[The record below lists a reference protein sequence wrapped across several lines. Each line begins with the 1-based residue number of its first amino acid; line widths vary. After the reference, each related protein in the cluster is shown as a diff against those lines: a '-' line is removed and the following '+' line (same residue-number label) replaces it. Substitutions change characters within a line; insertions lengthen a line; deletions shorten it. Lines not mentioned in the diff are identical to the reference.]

1 MRNFLLIFFILSAL
15 FFKAQ
20 TYPNQNISLL
30 SLIDPNT
37 NSLTVGPDGRK
48 YAGCWGWH
56 QTSTNKEY
64 AIACGSNGTYFI
76 DVTIPTTPSV
86 CAFVPGRGSATN
98 REAKTYQN
106 YCYVV
111 CDEAPPN
118 TFQIIDMS
126 TLPATVTVIHD
137 DKTYFERAHTIWID
151 NDKMYIGLA
160 TYSTG
165 LLSPMNVY
173 SLATPTAPVLLREI
187 KQDIPI
193 INTVHDMY
201 TRNDT
206 VYASCGYQGL
216 YILKLNSNNTF
227 TQIGSYTGYA
237 GSGAFNH
244 SSMLTQNGKYL
255 IFCDEVQGLPIRFAD
270 VQNLN
275 NIQPIQ
281 TWQPFPN
288 AIAHNPYLIGD
299 KWAVVSCYQDGLYI
313 YDISQPGNIAQSGY
327 FDTYTQGGGN
337 LGAGGNYLNSPYK
350 GNWGAYP
357 YLPSGII
364 IATDM
369 QNGVFILDPTN
380 AYNNPVGIKTISTKN
395 THLIAFPNPASTK
408 LSVNYTSSQNLHFEI
423 INSTGRVVFEKKYA
437 SMVSENIDVSDLDNG
452 IYLVSITE
460 NNAKIYKKVI
470 VQH

>member
-1 MRNFLLIFFILSAL
+1 MKLFLIHFFVLYTL
-15 FFKAQ
+15 FSLGQ
-20 TYPNQNISLL
+20 TYPSQNINLL

-37 NSLTVGPDGRK
+37 NTATVGPDGRK

-76 DVTIPTTPSV
+76 DVTVPATPSV

-126 TLPATVTVIHD
+126 TLPATVTLVYN
-137 DKTYFERAHTIWID
+137 DKTYFERGHTIFIEQ
-151 NDKMYIGLA
+151 DKMYIGLA

-165 LLSPMNVY
+165 ILSPMNVY

-187 KQDIPI
+187 KQDIPL
-193 INTVHDMY
+193 INTVHDMFVR
-201 TRNDT
+201 TDT

-216 YILKLNSNNTF
+216 YVLKLNANNTLS
-227 TQIGSYTGYA
+227 QIGSYTGYA

-244 SSMLTQNGKYL
+244 SSMLTQDGKYL
-255 IFCDEVQGLPIRFAD
+255 IFCDETQGFPIRFID

-275 NIQPIQ
+275 NIQPVQ

-288 AIAHNPYLIGD
+288 AIAHNPYLIGN
-299 KWAVVSCYQDGLYI
+299 KWAIVSCYQDGLYI
-313 YDISQPGNIAQSGY
+313 YDISQPGNVAQSGY

-337 LGAGGNYLNSPYK
+337 VGAGGNYLSAPYR

-369 QNGVFILDPTN
+369 QKGVFIFDPTN
-380 AYNNPVGIKTISTKN
+380 AYNNPVGIKSNSVKSSD
-395 THLIAFPNPASTK
+395 LAVFPNPASNK
-408 LSVNYTSSQNLHFEI
+408 LFISYI
-423 INSTGRVVFEKKYA
+423 GINSSKCCIKNTLGQIVFEKEYKGKVNETIDISAFANGSYLLLI
-437 SMVSENIDVSDLDNG
+437 SENDQL
-452 IYLVSITE
+452 TH
-460 NNAKIYKKVI
+460 KKLI
-470 VQH
+470 IQH

>member
-1 MRNFLLIFFILSAL
+1 MKKILLYFFFLYSVFSLG
-15 FFKAQ
+15 Q
-20 TYPNQNISLL
+20 TYPSQNINLL

-37 NSLTVGPDGRK
+37 NSLTIGPDGRK

-76 DVTIPTTPSV
+76 DVSIPSTPSV

-111 CDEAPPN
+111 CDEVSPN

-126 TLPATVTVIHD
+126 TLPATVTLVHD
-137 DKTYFERAHTIWID
+137 DKTYFERAHTIFIEQ
-151 NDKMYIGLA
+151 DKMYIGLA

-165 LLSPMNVY
+165 ILSPMNVY

-187 KQDIPI
+187 KQDIPL
-193 INTVHDMY
+193 INTVHDMFVR
-201 TRNDT
+201 TDT
-206 VYASCGYQGL
+206 VFASCGYQGL
-216 YILKLNSNNTF
+216 YVLKLNATNTF
-227 TQIGSYTGYA
+227 SQIGSYTGYA

-244 SSMLTQNGKYL
+244 SSMLTQDGKYL
-255 IFCDEVQGLPIRFAD
+255 IFCDETPGFPIRFID
-270 VQNLN
+270 IQNLN

-288 AIAHNPYLIGD
+288 AIAHNPYLIGN
-299 KWAVVSCYQDGLYI
+299 KWAIVSCYQDGLYI
-313 YDISQPGNIAQSGY
+313 YDISQPGNVWQSGY
-327 FDTYTQGGGN
+327 FDTYPQGGGN
-337 LGAGGNYLNSPYK
+337 IGVGGNYLSAPYR

-369 QNGVFILDPTN
+369 QSGVFIFDPTN
-380 AYNNPVGIKTISTKN
+380 AYNNPVGIKTNSTKN
-395 THLIAFPNPASTK
+395 TQLTIFPNPATTAISVNLSGLITAK
-408 LSVNYTSSQNLHFEI
+408 LSIQNILGEI
-423 INSTGRVVFEKKYA
+423 VFEKQINSNISETVDVSSFSNGTYLLT
-437 SMVSENIDVSDLDNG
+437 VSEKEQQLH
-452 IYLVSITE
+452 
-460 NNAKIYKKVI
+460 KKLI
-470 VQH
+470 IQH